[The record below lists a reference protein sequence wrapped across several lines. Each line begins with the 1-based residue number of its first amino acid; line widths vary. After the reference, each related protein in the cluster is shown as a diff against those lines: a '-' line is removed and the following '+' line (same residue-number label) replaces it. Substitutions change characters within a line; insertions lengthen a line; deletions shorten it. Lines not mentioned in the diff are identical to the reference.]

1 MPKKEGLGLG
11 GAAGPPQAE
20 VKSFGKGG
28 PTASLVRSYCQ
39 LGGLGSIIRVK
50 CKYIDEA
57 IPFLLPVLT
66 LLVSNY
72 HVEN

>member
-28 PTASLVRSYCQ
+28 PTASLVRSYCKEEFSACSKISLWLCTGYGE
-39 LGGLGSIIRVK
+39 LGLKAVK
-50 CKYIDEA
+50 CILA
-57 IPFLLPVLT
+57 F
-66 LLVSNY
+66 
-72 HVEN
+72 